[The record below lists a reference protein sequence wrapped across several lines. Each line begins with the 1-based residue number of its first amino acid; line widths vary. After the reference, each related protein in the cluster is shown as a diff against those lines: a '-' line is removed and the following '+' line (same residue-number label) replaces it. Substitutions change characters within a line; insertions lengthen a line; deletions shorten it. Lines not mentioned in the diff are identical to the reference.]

1 MFLKKYLPYFCV
13 LLCHKYALTFIKLQG
28 KNENISKI
36 KVVPLGERTRV
47 SEEDKK

>member
-28 KNENISKI
+28 KNGKRGDGKNEPGQLGSKH
-36 KVVPLGERTRV
+36 
-47 SEEDKK
+47 SQAAS